1 MLYGFWL
8 YSQLYVYRMWGGT
21 IPIDEIEI
29 ALSYLKDIIMV
40 IDKALL
46 DKVSEQAK
54 ASPRLRM
61 NYNFHQSL
69 EDKCHRFLNAV
80 EPGTVVPI
88 HKHPT
93 KDESFVI
100 LRGKVRVTT
109 HNDDGTVIEEVVLSQ
124 ESGNYGVDIPK
135 NVWHK
140 LESLESGSVI
150 FECKEGPF
158 VPHEEEGILEVPEK

>member
-109 HNDDGTVIEEVVLSQ
+109 HNDDGSIIEEVVLSQ

-158 VPHEEEGILEVPEK
+158 VEHEEEGVLDLTKG

>member
-1 MLYGFWL
+1 M
-8 YSQLYVYRMWGGT
+8 
-21 IPIDEIEI
+21 
-29 ALSYLKDIIMV
+29 IIN
-40 IDKALL
+40 KNLL
-46 DKVSEQAK
+46 DQVSEQAK

-109 HNDDGTVIEEVVLSQ
+109 HNDDGSVIEDVVLSQ
-124 ESGNYGVDIPK
+124 EIGNYGVDIPK

-140 LESLESGSVI
+140 LESLEPGSVI

-158 VPHEEEGILEVPEK
+158 VPHEEEGILEVKNEE